1 MSNLASMLL
10 AERDHSSLW
19 WTALNEMRTNRE
31 LPQWLAHRDVGTAA
45 DSDRYSAAQRSTNMA
60 IFGGPLVL
68 PGDNPSVIENDRQT
82 VIDVIE
88 AERTF
93 AIRWWTALN
102 DSRRKGQLPRWALG
116 LSVGHEPDMD
126 RWREK
131 TGAVNFAL
139 FDTEYVREST
149 TTAQA
154 AAHWLKETLT

>member
-1 MSNLASMLL
+1 MTNLANLLL
-10 AERDHSSLW
+10 AEREHNTIW
-19 WTALNEMRTNRE
+19 WAVLNEMLTNRE
-31 LPQWLAHRDVGTAA
+31 LPRWLATRCVGTAA
-45 DSDRYSAAQRSTNMA
+45 DGDSYHAAQRATNMA
-60 IFGGPLVL
+60 IFGIPLVL
-68 PGDNPSVIENDRQT
+68 PGDALSVIKNDRQT
-82 VIDVIE
+82 VIDLIE

-102 DSRRKGQLPRWALG
+102 DLRRKGQFPGWALG

-126 RWREK
+126 RWRKK

-139 FDTEYVREST
+139 LDTDYVREST